1 MRTALI
7 AATLVLLGHP
17 VAAADLRAETR
28 AGGGFG
34 NVGVIRIDGA
44 LERGDAARF
53 RALADDLAKRPLGAF
68 VEGTKAIAV
77 RLDSEGGSVA
87 AALEIGRLVR
97 ERFMATEVPKGA
109 ACASA
114 CVYILAAG
122 VERTVA
128 DDAEIGLHRPYFE
141 AEDFAGLTALQA
153 RDKYGRLTD
162 AVRAYWSDMGG
173 LPDAFQV
180 MLATPSE
187 RMRWLDQGTV
197 RGLGIA
203 GLDPAWDELRTAK
216 MIVAH
221 GAQRWAYIRGCIDQ
235 HGGPQR
241 AQRLCELDAAE
252 RFPR

>member
-1 MRTALI
+1 MRSALI
-7 AATLVLLGHP
+7 AAALVLLGHP
-17 VAAADLRAETR
+17 VAAADLRTETR
-28 AGGGFG
+28 DGWFG
-34 NVGVIRIDGA
+34 KAGVIRVDGQ

-53 RALADDLAKRPLGAF
+53 RALADDLTKRPLGAF
-68 VEGTKAIAV
+68 VEGTKAIVV

-97 ERFMATEVPKGA
+97 ERFMVTEVPKGA
-109 ACASA
+109 ECASA

-122 VERTVA
+122 VERTVGE
-128 DDAEIGLHRPYFE
+128 DAEIGLHRPYFD
-141 AEDFAGLTALQA
+141 AEDFAGLTAQQA
-153 RDKYGRLTD
+153 RAKYAAL
-162 AVRAYWSDMGG
+162 AEVVRAYWYDMGG
-173 LPDAFQV
+173 LPDAFQI

-221 GAQRWAYIRGCIDQ
+221 GTQRWAYIRGCMDE
-235 HGGPQR
+235 HGQR